1 MRLFLDTLTN
11 VRMVSKHMI
20 FVSVDT
26 FDILLSSLVVYLSL
40 LFFLLQYISLVPRH
54 HCLIFFSASFHL
66 IGKLRVPLGY
76 LNLLLQPL
84 LFIVKF
90 TKTILK
96 HLSLKLFLFHMQLL
110 LKFSRAV
117 YASGLIHHAGSSQ
130 IVQLDVTEAEVV
142 TH

>member
-1 MRLFLDTLTN
+1 M
-11 VRMVSKHMI
+11 S
-20 FVSVDT
+20 
-26 FDILLSSLVVYLSL
+26 
-40 LFFLLQYISLVPRH
+40 RH

-142 TH
+142 AH